1 MDITNLGGV
10 NDPFAALDLED
21 EKKEKKKKKKKEA
34 EGEGADSL
42 TKKEADAVHIRVQQR
57 NGRKC
62 ITTVQGLD
70 QNLDFKKILK
80 AVKKAECC
88 NGTVVEDETMVNV
101 LQFQGDQREAIK
113 TFLENM
119 EIVDKSSIK
128 VHGAG

>member
-88 NGTVVEDETMVNV
+88 NGTVVEDETMGNV